1 MYPASETMSAHAKIE
16 TVNASLSLQ
25 MLCAWSCRIVWLP
38 HGLVVFCLLGTSGH
52 VLGKQRSS
60 PDLNAPQ
67 NGFMTAMYRH
77 VWHPYPNAWSISK
90 FVKLIHLGVSAEG
103 AIENISKSALSIS
116 CEEIQCIDHVQDS
129 VVKNTMRP
137 MTRTARTQRRDKNYP
152 PKPTKLFHFIG
163 GRTSPVS
170 APIRARSHYYTVSL
184 SLPQVHSSW
193 TDSSPRKSDQHQ
205 HLLWYVHL
213 GNSLHLRVKEPSIW
227 SCKCWRPGNCKTD
240 NKVSILLKCTT

>member
-77 VWHPYPNAWSISK
+77 V
-90 FVKLIHLGVSAEG
+90 
-103 AIENISKSALSIS
+103 
-116 CEEIQCIDHVQDS
+116 
-129 VVKNTMRP
+129 
-137 MTRTARTQRRDKNYP
+137 
-152 PKPTKLFHFIG
+152 
-163 GRTSPVS
+163 
-170 APIRARSHYYTVSL
+170 
-184 SLPQVHSSW
+184 
-193 TDSSPRKSDQHQ
+193 
-205 HLLWYVHL
+205 
-213 GNSLHLRVKEPSIW
+213 
-227 SCKCWRPGNCKTD
+227 
-240 NKVSILLKCTT
+240 